1 MRRINHQSGKSIVR
15 MNATMLDKN
24 PVTYTGWNCS
34 RLELND
40 VYKTMSNMEDR
51 SVDLIIADPPYFQV
65 YGEFDFGVF
74 RTEKD
79 YIEWCRGWLIE
90 AERVLKPGGTLILWG
105 SVGKRQITFARLAI
119 MIEDEKILTR
129 QNWITQ
135 RNTRGIGST
144 RNYMSAREDMLF
156 LTKGDN
162 YTFNIPYL
170 DEKSLRKDF
179 GANGKPRKNT
189 HKRVSNV
196 WSDIAEASQSSIERC
211 EHPTV
216 KAQKLCDRL
225 ITTHS
230 NQGDTVF
237 IPFVGSGSE
246 IISAIKNNRKFI
258 GCEISEEYMSLAI
271 ERVFNLTGV
280 KLRED
285 HNNSSNKPQ
294 ILRISNGRMLARS
307 SVGTSNS
314 L

>member
-1 MRRINHQSGKSIVR
+1 MTALLKNHYQ
-15 MNATMLDKN
+15 N
-24 PVTYTGWNCS
+24 PMTYTDGNGN
-34 RLELND
+34 RLEVND
-40 VYKTMSNMEDR
+40 VFKTMSNMEDN

-65 YGEFDFGVF
+65 YGDFDFGVF
-74 RTEKD
+74 KTEKD
-79 YIEWCRGWLIE
+79 YVEWCKEWLFE
-90 AERVLKPGGTLILWG
+90 AKRVLKPDGTLILWG

-119 MIEDEKILTR
+119 MIEDEEIFVR

-144 RNYMSAREDMLF
+144 KNYMSAREDILF
-156 LTKGDN
+156 LTKGDK
-162 YTFNIPYL
+162 YTFNIPYS
-170 DEKSLRKDF
+170 DEKSQRKDL

-196 WSDIAEASQSSIERC
+196 WSDITEASQSSIERC

-246 IISAIKNNRKFI
+246 IISAINNERKFI
-258 GCEISEEYMSLAI
+258 GCEISGKYMNLTI
-271 ERVFNLTGV
+271 ERIYNLAGV
-280 KLRED
+280 KLYAD
-285 HNNSSNKPQ
+285 NTNS
-294 ILRISNGRMLARS
+294 
-307 SVGTSNS
+307 
-314 L
+314 